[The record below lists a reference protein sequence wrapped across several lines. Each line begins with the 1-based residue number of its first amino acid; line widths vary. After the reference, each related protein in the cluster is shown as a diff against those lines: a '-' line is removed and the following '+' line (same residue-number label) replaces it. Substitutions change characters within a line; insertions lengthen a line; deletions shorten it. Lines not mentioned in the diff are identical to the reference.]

1 MAGGAYVVKKN
12 AAGQEVQSF
21 GNLPTFGSGAVQSRT
36 QLGAGA
42 SRSWS
47 NGGGAAV
54 YYDKDAAD
62 AILAGSMPA
71 SLTAG
76 DGTSVRY
83 DQDPVR
89 YVIVA
94 GIRPRSDVDHEALQ
108 RYPELALHLLN
119 EAVRANSMARASTG
133 YVAGTAIHASLG
145 SNAPADAKASA
156 TFVPS
161 R

>member
-12 AAGQEVQSF
+12 AAGNEVQAF
-21 GNLPTFGSGAVQSRT
+21 GSSLPSAGSGAVQ
-36 QLGAGA
+36 

-54 YYDKDAAD
+54 YYDKTVAD
-62 AILAGSMPA
+62 EIMAGYMPA
-71 SLTAG
+71 ALTAG
-76 DGTSVRY
+76 DGTRVRY

-89 YVIVA
+89 YVQVA
-94 GIRPRSDVDHEALQ
+94 GINPRSEQDHEALR

-119 EAVRANSMARASTG
+119 ESVRANSMAKASTG

-145 SNAPADAKASA
+145 TNYPADAKASA
-156 TFVPS
+156 TYVP
-161 R
+161 RR